1 MTFELSAEQ
10 LLQFERDGY
19 LILES
24 AFSPDEVRNMQ
35 RESDYILELILNSSI
50 AHGRRSGRLDWHLT
64 PDGTQNVRKIQP
76 INDLSLYLTR
86 ISEDPRLVD
95 PMRQIMKCEPI
106 LMEEKLNYK
115 QPLPKKIDGIPIAK
129 GDDRFP
135 IHNDWAYFSAQNY
148 PQDIM
153 SSAISIDECTVDNGP
168 LHVWPGTHLTHLEHE
183 SCDIGLQVK
192 PGLVD
197 PDGGVDV
204 LAPPGSVMLFH
215 ALLVHNSRPNFTDR
229 PRRMMIYSHY
239 PSRVDLGNDVRN
251 GPTRLRESPWEE
263 EYHRMKD
270 NGTYID
276 QFHAPKYSVSSTK

>member
-1 MTFELSAEQ
+1 MAHGLSKDQ
-10 LLQFERDGY
+10 LQEFERNGY
-19 LILES
+19 LILEGV
-24 AFSPDEVRNMQ
+24 FNTKEVRRMKE
-35 RESDYILELILNSSI
+35 ESDYILELILNSSI
-50 AHGRRSGRLDWHLT
+50 AHSRRSGRLDWNLT

-76 INDLSLYLTR
+76 INDLSLYLTH
-86 ISEDPRLVD
+86 ISEDARLLE
-95 PMRQIMKCEPI
+95 PMQQIMECKPI

-115 QPLPKKIDGIPIAK
+115 QPLTDKVDGIPISN

-135 IHNDWAYFSAQNY
+135 IHNDWAYYSAQNY

-153 SSAISIDECTVDNGP
+153 SSAISIDECTIDNGP

-183 SCDIGLQVK
+183 PSDIGLQVK

-215 ALLVHNSRPNFTDR
+215 ALLVHNSRPNFTNR

-239 PSRVDLGNDVRN
+239 PSRVDLGHDVRN

-263 EYHRMKD
+263 EYHRMKE
-270 NGTYID
+270 NGTYVD
-276 QFHAPKYSVSSTK
+276 QVHAPKYSDILQK